1 MKWFESLSIE
11 RQSPALCTCGCF
23 CTKMTRLAQAPGCWC
38 DDAITL
44 DQAGRA
50 RRRFEAAYKLCE
62 VASLSNL
69 KTRLSPGSHCTTVF
83 CAAYFK
89 RGSVKFSVH
98 SLHNPGI
105 ACIGKLFEIS
115 YSIFKNLDSASPTR

>member
-44 DQAGRA
+44 DQAGKA
-50 RRRFEAAYKLCE
+50 RRRFEASYKLCE

-69 KTRLSPGSHCTTVF
+69 KTRLSPGSVALTARLFFALPILREVRLNLASIVCTIRV
-83 CAAYFK
+83 
-89 RGSVKFSVH
+89 
-98 SLHNPGI
+98 
-105 ACIGKLFEIS
+105 
-115 YSIFKNLDSASPTR
+115 